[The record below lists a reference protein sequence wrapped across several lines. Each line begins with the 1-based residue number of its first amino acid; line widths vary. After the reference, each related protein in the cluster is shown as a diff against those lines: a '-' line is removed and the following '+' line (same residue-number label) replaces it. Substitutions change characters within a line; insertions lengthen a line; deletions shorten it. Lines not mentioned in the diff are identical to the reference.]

1 MEGDKTVIEWI
12 TALAGPLLAA
22 TVAPSLIAKHKA
34 EARKANAE
42 ASQIERK

>member
-1 MEGDKTVIEWI
+1 MIEWI
-12 TALAGPLLAA
+12 TAVAALLSAAVAA